1 MKIARNILGL
11 LKQMSLLVIIFVTKM
26 KVQNLDTVPYVL
38 YLDSFLKISAMWLLN

>member
-26 KVQNLDTVPYVL
+26 KVQNLDTVP
-38 YLDSFLKISAMWLLN
+38 